1 MRKHAIAGIRFELQ
15 LALHAPEGEKS
26 GWRESARLHYAR
38 LTVCRRF
45 TRLQLRPPPEQC
57 HPNRRAIDEIVQV
70 AAKVAVI
77 VGAKK
82 VSTAVVDDVPVT
94 EVDTWR
100 IT

>member
-1 MRKHAIAGIRFELQ
+1 
-15 LALHAPEGEKS
+15 
-26 GWRESARLHYAR
+26 
-38 LTVCRRF
+38 F

-57 HPNRRAIDEIVQV
+57 HPDRRAIDEIVQV

-82 VSTAVVDDVPVT
+82 VSAAVVDEVPVT

-100 IT
+100 ITEPAPGEKHPAQKRHDAQKDTSPPHAPPARTAHIREANHV